1 MRPVPSTLLKI
12 KPLDPWLPSLLR
24 RYARLF
30 KHRYSVEQRQGSLFL
45 LDQVS
50 KVDRNLLLKGA
61 WEPDNVALIKALMM
75 RHSGAARRIFLDIG
89 AHGAFYAILCAKDLA
104 FDRIVI
110 VEADPAN
117 VAKIHANLLLNGLA
131 GKAEVLHAVA
141 SGTPGEIDFNIA
153 TDSSR
158 SHFGIGAGTPS
169 SVAETMKIP
178 AVVIDQAVRERGVC
192 VIAKVD
198 VEGHELDVLDGM
210 EELLRNN
217 YGVLQ
222 IECLGA
228 NVEPLH
234 ARMAALGYIFD
245 RVVLSDHFF
254 VKDAPAT

>member
-24 RYARLF
+24 RYARFF
-30 KHRYSVEQRQGSLFL
+30 KHRYSVERRQGALFL
-45 LDQVS
+45 LDQSS
-50 KVDRNLLLKGA
+50 KVDRNLLLKGV
-61 WEPDNVALIKALMM
+61 WEPDNVALIKSLMM
-75 RHSGAARRIFLDIG
+75 RHAGASRRIFLDIG
-89 AHGAFYAILCAKDLA
+89 AHGAFYAILCAKELA

-158 SHFGIGAGTPS
+158 SHFGAGAGTPS

-178 AVVIDQAVRERGVC
+178 AVVIDQAVQERGAC
-192 VIAKVD
+192 LIAKVD

-210 EELLRNN
+210 EELLQNN

-234 ARMAALGYIFD
+234 ARMKALGYTFD
-245 RVVLSDHFF
+245 RLVLSDHFF
-254 VKDAPAT
+254 VKDSPR